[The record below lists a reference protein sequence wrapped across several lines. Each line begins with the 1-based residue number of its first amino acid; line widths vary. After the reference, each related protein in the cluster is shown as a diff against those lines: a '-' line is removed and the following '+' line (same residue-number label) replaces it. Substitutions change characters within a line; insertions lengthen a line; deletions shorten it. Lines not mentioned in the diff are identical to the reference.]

1 MDIVPKQRY
10 DKLPPVGDHIHV
22 TPTYDHAWATP
33 DHTVIGGS

>member
-22 TPTYDHAWATP
+22 TPTHDHAWATP